1 MENYIVAAILVL
13 AVGIAIFYI
22 VKAKKS
28 GKKCIGCPY
37 ADSCGKSGGCSGCK
51 S

>member
-1 MENYIVAAILVL
+1 MENYIVAAILAL
-13 AVGIAIFYI
+13 AVGVAIYYI
-22 VKAKKS
+22 V
-28 GKKCIGCPY
+28 KKCIGCPY

>member
-13 AVGIAIFYI
+13 AVGIAIFCM

-37 ADSCGKSGGCSGCK
+37 AASCGKSNRCPGDK
-51 S
+51 T